1 MYEPVAIVGTAC
13 RFPGAASSPSKLWDL
28 LKAPRDV
35 LKEFPPERLNTENF
49 YNENND
55 MHGRMNVEHKS
66 YLLDEDVRHFDAA
79 FFRINPKEAADMDPQ
94 QRILLETVYE
104 AFESAGWSLD
114 DVAGSETSVHV
125 GTMTDDYIIIQGRDP
140 DTLGTHTATGVSRAI
155 LSNRVSY
162 AFNLRGASLTLDT
175 ACSSSLVALHLAAQ
189 GLQNGEAT
197 QAVVAGSNLLMD
209 SFYYVGESSMH
220 LLSSDSRCRM
230 WDKDGSGYAR
240 GEGCAAVVLK
250 TLSQAIRDGDHIECV
265 IRGSLVNSDGATN
278 GITMPS
284 PTAQAALIKQ
294 TYLNAGLDP
303 LKDRCQYFECHG
315 TGTQAGD
322 PVESQAIRDVFFPPD
337 GTQSP
342 DDVLY
347 CGSIKTIIGHLEGCA
362 GLAGI
367 LKASLAIQNEVIP
380 PNMHFN
386 NLNPKVEPFYK
397 NLEVPTTLTPWPETN
412 DGPRRVSVNSFGFG
426 GTNAHVILENYDP
439 SRAQIAT
446 PSSASSFSEVEVTG
460 NDTVYQSLTEAKH
473 TGPFVF
479 SARSSDSLVSWLK
492 QLLKYLRENPSVNLD
507 SLSSSLHSKRTVF
520 PYRVAIPTASELTDL
535 VQKLED
541 QINDMGTSVTRPA
554 GVTSSKS
561 IQILGIFTGQ
571 GAQTA
576 QMGRALI
583 ENCKLFRSSIMDCE
597 EALATI
603 PEPPSWSLIEELL
616 ADSTKSRVAEAQFSQ
631 PLCTAIQIGLVDL
644 LRACGIKFST
654 VVGHSS
660 GEIGA
665 AYAAGLLT
673 RRDAMGISYYRGH
686 VAHLARGAARE
697 PGGMMAAVMSFDAA
711 SELCSEP
718 QFKGRITV
726 AASNSPSSVTLSGDK
741 DALAKVKEHLD
752 TINVQAR
759 ALQVE
764 VAYHSHHMLAC
775 ADAYLSHLKKLNV
788 RIQTPPASLKC
799 QWYSSVR
806 ANTNILD
813 RPFDSGLESQYW
825 LDNMVQP
832 VLFSQAVSLAV
843 QAAPSKFIFAME
855 VGPHPALKGPV
866 TQTLKQAVD
875 YSPQYISCISRG
887 NDAIETFAS
896 MIADMW
902 ISAPSSVKLEGWRNA
917 FGLLAQT
924 QVLKNLPSYVWD
936 HTQVHWR
943 ESRMG
948 QNYRLGKQPP
958 HDLLGRLWNDARYE
972 HVWRNF
978 FHLNEMPWVKGHV
991 FQGQVL
997 FPATGYISLAVDA
1010 AKAFVAGRP
1019 IKLIE
1024 IHDMAIPTAL
1034 VIGEGEGTEVLF
1046 TIRSQISP
1054 EKAEEGSVLEAEFTC
1069 YNYADGHEADK
1080 TCHGRL
1086 LVHLGEQK
1094 PEDIVPTT
1102 ISDVELTPFN
1112 VDRFYQAAS
1121 EIGFGYTGPF
1131 HALTSL
1137 NRCWGHAR
1145 AIASWPKEDLNVSCT
1160 LHPAILDV
1168 ALQAGLATFIST
1180 AERSMASSY
1189 LPVGVRRVLIHPN
1202 LNFQSQDGSTGIEIE
1217 AYMTTPE
1224 LAKLTEADI
1233 NVRAADS
1240 GAHDNLGGVQL
1251 EGIRFKAISEPQPSE
1266 DRNVFAKTIWGPE
1279 TAYGLVPSPD
1289 TTVRSKSSKYTS
1301 EEYER
1306 VALFQ
1311 LQSLGRV
1318 MEAKDLNVLEPH
1330 HQALKRFI
1338 DASVAQLREADH
1350 PVLLKE
1356 WLDDTPEVI
1365 QNLLDLHPRDV
1376 DMAMLASSAEW
1387 IRSLLDGTGS
1397 YEYAIGSLP
1406 HSFYNNSS
1414 SATACN
1420 EYITQLVLQISHKF
1434 PRTNILEISA
1444 GVRNTTSAILGVI
1457 GDAYGQYTCTASSEN
1472 IVERLKDSIIPATSE
1487 NLSFKV
1493 FDVQADIASQGFE
1506 AGSYD
1511 VVIVTDVLRGSLDL
1525 SSTMQNLRSLV
1536 RPGGFLI
1543 AIELTGSSLMPTAI
1557 MGGLETWWT
1566 GVSDRTVGS
1575 PVISTGEWDKILER
1589 HGFSGIDYTLHD
1601 HDHADIH
1608 GFSVFASQAMD
1619 DRLSVLRDPL
1629 NSIDMITQSAV
1640 VLIGGETSNVSR
1652 LVRQAERMVR
1662 GWATEIQTYSSF
1674 GQVDLSQIPPGA
1686 SVIYFGDLDKPL
1698 FSSPPSPK
1706 ELEHL
1711 NGVLAISRHVLWV
1724 TSNRLVES
1732 PYSNIMVGIG
1742 RGLRRELPDTKMHYL
1757 DFDGDEPW
1765 NIQTVM
1771 TQFLRLIFSSA
1782 PGTTDGL
1789 LWFEETEIVVK
1800 NSQLLAPRVLADHI
1814 SNEVYNAKR
1823 RRFSK
1828 LVEPTE
1834 PIEISRDVVSGES
1847 MIACSR
1853 ALHLPD
1859 NHLPVQVELS
1869 VALNDEDES
1878 PCFLCYGTVNNQA
1891 TSSATVLT
1899 LSDTD
1904 SSIAHIHKDFSSGS
1918 KDIQKMDAEVLTDVA
1933 TFMIASVMV
1942 AQMPSHGTTLVCG
1955 ASDQSSGAMRLLAAD
1970 AGRKVLFVTTSI
1982 KDRQSEAADTVY
1994 IHPQSSA
2001 RTFQQKIPRD
2011 TVAVCGFSKRETDAI
2026 SPWLP
2031 VGLSVQR
2038 FLVNTLSQRSV
2049 EEAIES
2055 YLTYK
2060 DWMVSASKPEVLKI
2074 DQVSQ
2079 HRSSNPIR
2087 LSYVTDWRRD
2097 GPVTAILR
2105 GLEPTTLL
2113 SPDKTYFLVGMA
2125 SELGQSLVSFL
2136 VRGGVRHIVLSSRSA
2151 KGGQK
2156 WIQELQNVG
2165 VDIRVVKMDVAVR
2178 SQVRD
2183 TVAML
2188 RRTMPE
2194 IAGVANAAL
2203 VLEPGIFANLS
2214 AESIAKQMK
2223 PKVYGT
2229 AHLDDEFKNTNLD
2242 FFISFGSLATVCGNA
2257 GQPIYHAG
2265 NAFMMSL
2272 VEKRR
2277 RRGLAASILNFGML
2291 VDVGYVARSDR
2302 STGSNIEEWL
2312 RVDLTTALSESDFHH
2327 VFLQGIAQGNPRT
2340 STGEVIM
2347 GFEMFL
2353 DVGQPRPRWTELPLF
2368 SHMVRVSNASQTG
2381 HPQEGA
2387 SSGPQ
2392 WQQDL
2397 EEAATIDEAIPPIT
2411 ELLSKKVESMI
2422 HVSLHSIHPDEPM
2435 SHLGFDSINAIEIRK
2450 WLREKFDADISMLK
2464 ILGRDS
2470 LSSIL
2475 RTTAE
2480 QYMAKRPPKESRAK
2494 EEIPTAQGSQPDKT
2508 SISKSALTEQGISA
2522 GKDSPNGVHDAREKG
2537 SSPAS
2542 SEALTGISTDST
2554 QQLEQELSF
2563 IKSENLSH
2571 SQAGFIYLSAS
2582 SDNPTSFNITG
2593 TLKIK
2598 GRLDVEK
2605 FSQAFNKVMDHH
2617 EVLRTCFLATPG
2629 SSQVMQHVKKNAT
2642 PRLYCL
2648 RSTNEAAD
2656 ADIETAFDQIA
2667 KHVYN
2672 IATGDTLRATLVS
2685 HGTDLHTLIM
2695 GYHNIVLDPASIGII
2710 FADINLAYQSHSL
2723 PTDSPTYIDYAHH
2736 QIKDIEAGHLNASI
2750 DYWNRLLDPM
2760 PEAMPLL
2767 PMAKVKTRQTRR
2779 SYGYHLV
2786 ERELS
2791 AELAQRVTQISEAHG
2806 VRLMPFYLAVV
2817 RVALCRLLDIDDIC
2831 IGVVSHGRDPTSR
2844 FGTTVGHM
2852 ANMLPLR
2859 FNGTWGGD
2867 FPKVLQDTF
2876 EIVLNSLDNQRVPF
2890 AVISEQNKVE
2900 GSEGGIPLVQVA
2912 YDYRIGENITSS
2924 VGDCIVEQGNAVYTT
2939 LQDLTL
2945 SVLDSASGGHLFETR
2960 CSDDFYNPAAAEF
2973 ITDILFNAIE
2983 SLVSNPSAQVKDV
2996 GIFNDTQ
3003 LQKAKTVAHGADLSH
3018 SWPQSLPERFEQV
3031 VGSFPDSI
3039 AVKDGDRTITYS
3051 ELKRLVG
3058 IYANVLLE
3066 VNITVGS
3073 RVAVLC
3079 EPSIDL
3085 YATMLAVF
3093 HIGAILIPLDVSVPA
3108 SRRNDIMNAVQPDV
3122 LVFHTATAGSVSQ
3135 HHDQYRSLDMTETAQ
3150 SESQHERYPKRTIS
3164 DPGSTSYILF
3174 TSGSTGVPKGIK
3186 LHQRGMMNYAA
3197 HTSKAYN
3204 FRQVKVLQQTSI
3216 GFDLSFGQIFNAFT
3230 NGGTLVVAS
3239 AEARG
3244 DPDVLSE
3251 LILNEDIEYT
3261 FCTPSEYS
3269 LLLSYAPDVLQ
3280 RCHSW
3285 RFCHVAGEALPERLV
3300 EAIRE
3305 LKLPRLMVTNV
3316 YGPAEAF
3323 VVTSQDIQ
3331 VRDGYASDADEYQPG
3346 SIGYALPNTSVYITS
3361 ESNGDLLPLDMPG
3374 EICIAGTGLFN
3385 GYLDGGM
3392 DDGKLVKN
3400 PFASAKYL
3408 EQGFDTIYKSGD
3420 RGILREDGSIEFL
3433 GRCVSDNSM
3442 IKLRGLRIDLRE
3454 VTGAIIGAAPDDLAD
3469 AAVVVRGEPQF
3480 LVCYVVFK
3488 PRRHLE
3494 QHQLVAL
3501 IQGLAL
3507 PQYMIPSAIVP
3518 LERLPITHN
3527 GKLNTAV
3534 LEGLPLPTISP
3545 QAAETEA
3552 GASETEA
3559 NLRAIWIDVIGTAA
3573 QMVHIGPESSF
3584 FSAGGNSLLL
3594 VQLIHAIHREF
3605 GVKLHLRTL
3614 AEASSLRA
3622 MAASVDRHRERKTD
3636 Q

>member
-1 MYEPVAIVGTAC
+1 ME
-13 RFPGAASSPSKLWDL
+13 
-28 LKAPRDV
+28 
-35 LKEFPPERLNTENF
+35 
-49 YNENND
+49 
-55 MHGRMNVEHKS
+55 
-66 YLLDEDVRHFDAA
+66 
-79 FFRINPKEAADMDPQ
+79 
-94 QRILLETVYE
+94 
-104 AFESAGWSLD
+104 
-114 DVAGSETSVHV
+114 
-125 GTMTDDYIIIQGRDP
+125 
-140 DTLGTHTATGVSRAI
+140 
-155 LSNRVSY
+155 
-162 AFNLRGASLTLDT
+162 
-175 ACSSSLVALHLAAQ
+175 
-189 GLQNGEAT
+189 
-197 QAVVAGSNLLMD
+197 
-209 SFYYVGESSMH
+209 
-220 LLSSDSRCRM
+220 
-230 WDKDGSGYAR
+230 
-240 GEGCAAVVLK
+240 
-250 TLSQAIRDGDHIECV
+250 
-265 IRGSLVNSDGATN
+265 
-278 GITMPS
+278 
-284 PTAQAALIKQ
+284 
-294 TYLNAGLDP
+294 
-303 LKDRCQYFECHG
+303 
-315 TGTQAGD
+315 
-322 PVESQAIRDVFFPPD
+322 
-337 GTQSP
+337 
-342 DDVLY
+342 
-347 CGSIKTIIGHLEGCA
+347 
-362 GLAGI
+362 
-367 LKASLAIQNEVIP
+367 
-380 PNMHFN
+380 
-386 NLNPKVEPFYK
+386 
-397 NLEVPTTLTPWPETN
+397 
-412 DGPRRVSVNSFGFG
+412 
-426 GTNAHVILENYDP
+426 
-439 SRAQIAT
+439 
-446 PSSASSFSEVEVTG
+446 
-460 NDTVYQSLTEAKH
+460 
-473 TGPFVF
+473 
-479 SARSSDSLVSWLK
+479 
-492 QLLKYLRENPSVNLD
+492 
-507 SLSSSLHSKRTVF
+507 
-520 PYRVAIPTASELTDL
+520 
-535 VQKLED
+535 
-541 QINDMGTSVTRPA
+541 
-554 GVTSSKS
+554 
-561 IQILGIFTGQ
+561 
-571 GAQTA
+571 
-576 QMGRALI
+576 
-583 ENCKLFRSSIMDCE
+583 CE
-597 EALATI
+597 EALGAI
-603 PEPPSWSLIEELL
+603 PEPPSWSLSEELL
-616 ADSTKSRVAEAQFSQ
+616 ADSTKSRVSEAQFSQ

-686 VAHLARGAARE
+686 VAHLACGAARE
-697 PGGMMAAVMSFDAA
+697 PGSMMAVAMSFDAA
-711 SELCSEP
+711 SELCSQP
-718 QFKGRITV
+718 QFKGCITV
-726 AASNSPSSVTLSGDK
+726 AASNSPSSVTLSGDR
-741 DALAKVKEHLD
+741 DALAKIKEHLVK
-752 TINVQAR
+752 INVQAR
-759 ALQVE
+759 SLQVD

-775 ADAYLSHLKKLNV
+775 ADAYLAHLKKLNV
-788 RIQTPPASLKC
+788 RIQTPLASQEC

-806 ANTNILD
+806 ANTNLLD

-832 VLFSQAVSLAV
+832 VLFSQAVGLAV
-843 QAAPSKFIFAME
+843 QVAPSKFTFAME
-855 VGPHPALKGPV
+855 IGPHPALKGPV

-875 YSPQYISCISRG
+875 YTPQYINCLSRG

-896 MIADMW
+896 MIVDLW
-902 ISAPSSVKLEGWRNA
+902 INAPSSVNFGGWRNA
-917 FGLLAQT
+917 FGLEAQT

-978 FHLNEMPWVKGHV
+978 FNLNEMPWVKGHV

-1024 IHDMAIPTAL
+1024 MHDMAIPTAL
-1034 VIGEGEGTEVLF
+1034 VIGEGDGTEVLF
-1046 TIRSQISP
+1046 TIRSHISP
-1054 EKAEEGSVLEAEFTC
+1054 EKVEEGSVLEAEFAC
-1069 YNYADGHEADK
+1069 YNYANGREADK
-1080 TCHGRL
+1080 TCYGRL

-1094 PEDIVPTT
+1094 PDDIVPTT

-1121 EIGFGYTGPF
+1121 EIGFGYDGPF
-1131 HALTSL
+1131 RALSSL
-1137 NRCWGHAR
+1137 NRCWGHAK
-1145 AIASWPKEDLNVSCT
+1145 AVASWPKEDLNVSCT

-1168 ALQAGLATFIST
+1168 ALQAGLATFVST

-1202 LNFQSQDGSTGIEIE
+1202 LDFQSLDGSTSIEIE

-1224 LAKLTEADI
+1224 LGKLTEADI
-1233 NVRAADS
+1233 NVRAAET
-1240 GAHDNLGGVQL
+1240 GAHSDFGGVQL

-1279 TAYGLVPSPD
+1279 SAYGLGILSA
-1289 TTVRSKSSKYTS
+1289 TTVRSRPSKYS
-1301 EEYER
+1301 REEYER

-1311 LQSLGRV
+1311 LQSLGRLIQ
-1318 MEAKDLNVLEPH
+1318 ARDPSALKPH
-1330 HQALKRFI
+1330 HQDLIRFI
-1338 DASVAQLREADH
+1338 DASVEQLRETDH
-1350 PVLLKE
+1350 PVLIKE
-1356 WLDDTPEVI
+1356 WLDDTPDII
-1365 QNLLDLHPRDV
+1365 QDLLDLYPEDV
-1376 DMAMLASSAEW
+1376 DMAMLASSGEW
-1387 IRSLLDGTGS
+1387 NRSLLDGTGS
-1397 YEYAIGSLP
+1397 GEHAIGSLP

-1414 SATACN
+1414 SATVCN
-1420 EYITQLVLQISHKF
+1420 EYIAQLVLHISHKF
-1434 PRTNILEISA
+1434 PRINILEISA
-1444 GVRNTTSAILGVI
+1444 GVRNTTSAVLSAV
-1457 GDAYGQYTCTASSEN
+1457 GDAYGQYTCTGASEHV
-1472 IVERLKDSIIPATSE
+1472 VERLKDSIIPATSE

-1511 VVIVTDVLRGSLDL
+1511 VVIVTDVLRGSRDL
-1525 SSTMQNLRSLV
+1525 STTVQNLRGLM

-1543 AIELTGSSLMPTAI
+1543 AIELTGSSLRPTAI

-1566 GVSDRTVGS
+1566 GVSDRAAGS
-1575 PVISTGEWDKILER
+1575 PAITSGEWDKILEQ

-1601 HDHADIH
+1601 HDHVDIH
-1608 GFSVFASQAMD
+1608 GFSVFATQAMD
-1619 DRLSVLRDPL
+1619 DRLGVLRDPL
-1629 NSIDMITQSAV
+1629 VSIDMITQNAV
-1640 VLIGGETSNVSR
+1640 VLIGGETSKVSR
-1652 LVRQAERMVR
+1652 LVRQAERTLR
-1662 GWATEIQTYSSF
+1662 GWATEIQTYSRFS
-1674 GQVDLSQIPPGA
+1674 QVDWSRIPPGA
-1686 SVIYFGDLDKPL
+1686 SVINFGDLDKPL

-1706 ELEHL
+1706 ELENL
-1711 NGVLAISRHVLWV
+1711 NRVLAVSRHVLWV
-1724 TSNRLVES
+1724 TSNRLVDN

-1742 RGLRRELPDTKMHYL
+1742 RGLRRELPDTKIHYL

-1771 TQFLRLIFSSA
+1771 TQFLRLVFSSP
-1782 PGTTDGL
+1782 PGTIDGL
-1789 LWFEETEIVVK
+1789 LWAEEPEVVVK
-1800 NSQLLAPRVLADHI
+1800 NSQMLVPRILADHI

-1828 LVEPTE
+1828 LVEPAE
-1834 PIEISRDVVSGES
+1834 PIEISRDVVSGDS

-1859 NHLPVQVELS
+1859 NHLPVQVQLS
-1869 VALNDEDES
+1869 VALNDENES

-1891 TSSATVLT
+1891 SGTATVLT

-1904 SSIAHIHKDFSSGS
+1904 SSIAQIHKDFSSAFL
-1918 KDIQKMDAEVLTDVA
+1918 DVQEMDAEVLTNVA
-1933 TFMIASVMV
+1933 NFMIASIMV
-1942 AQMPSHGTTLVCG
+1942 SQMSSHGTTLVCG
-1955 ASDQSSGAMRLLAAD
+1955 VSDQLSGAMRLLAAD
-1970 AGRKVLFVTTSI
+1970 AGCKVLFVTTSS
-1982 KDRQSEAADTVY
+1982 KDRQSEIADIVY

-2001 RTFQQKIPRD
+2001 RTFQRMIPRD
-2011 TVAVCGFSKRETDAI
+2011 TVAVCGLSKRETDAI

-2031 VGLSVQR
+2031 IGLSVQR
-2038 FLVNTLSQRSV
+2038 FQVKTLSQGSV
-2049 EEAIES
+2049 EEAVGS

-2060 DWMVSASKPEVLKI
+2060 ERMVSASKPEVLKI
-2074 DQVSQ
+2074 HQVVQ
-2079 HRSSNPIR
+2079 RSPSDPVR

-2105 GLEPTTLL
+2105 GLEPSALL

-2136 VRGGVRHIVLSSRSA
+2136 VRSGVRHIVLSSRSP
-2151 KGGQK
+2151 KGGQN
-2156 WIQELQNVG
+2156 WIRDLRNVG
-2165 VDIRVVKMDVAVR
+2165 VDIRVVTMDVTVR
-2178 SQVRD
+2178 SQVRE
-2183 TVAML
+2183 TVSML

-2194 IAGVANAAL
+2194 IGGVTNAAL

-2223 PKVYGT
+2223 PKIYGT

-2327 VFLQGIAQGNPRT
+2327 VFLQGIAAGDPST

-2347 GFEMFL
+2347 GFEMFH
-2353 DVGQPRPRWTELPLF
+2353 DQGQARPRWTELPLF
-2368 SHMVRVSNASQTG
+2368 SHMVRVSNASQMG
-2381 HPQEGA
+2381 HANEGA

-2392 WQQDL
+2392 WQQEL

-2450 WLREKFDADISMLK
+2450 WLREKFEADISMLK

-2494 EEIPTAQGSQPDKT
+2494 EEISTVQALKPDKT
-2508 SISKSALTEQGISA
+2508 SISKATLTGQETSA
-2522 GKDSPNGVHDAREKG
+2522 GKNGPNGVHDAREKG

-2542 SEALTGISTDST
+2542 SEALTAIST
-2554 QQLEQELSF
+2554 QRLEHEMTF

-2571 SQAGFIYLSAS
+2571 SQAGFIYLSAF

-2598 GRLDVEK
+2598 GRLDVAK
-2605 FSQAFNKVMDHH
+2605 FSQAFNQVMGHH
-2617 EVLRTCFLATPG
+2617 EVLRTCFLATSG
-2629 SSQVMQHVKKNAT
+2629 SSQVMQHVKSNAT

-2648 RSTNEAAD
+2648 QSTNEAAG
-2656 ADIETAFDQIA
+2656 ADVETTFDQIA
-2667 KHVYN
+2667 KHEYS

-2685 HGTDLHTLIM
+2685 HGTHYHTLVM
-2695 GYHNIVLDPASIGII
+2695 GYHNIVLDPASIGLI
-2710 FADINLAYQSHSL
+2710 FADINHAYQSQPL
-2723 PTDSPTYIDYAHH
+2723 PTDSATYIDYARQ
-2736 QIKDIEAGHLNASI
+2736 QIGDIEAGRLNASI

-2791 AELAQRVTQISEAHG
+2791 AELVQRVTHISEAHG
-2806 VRLMPFYLAVV
+2806 VRLMPFYLAVM
-2817 RVALCRLLDIDDIC
+2817 RVFLFQLLGIDDIC
-2831 IGVVSHGRDPTSR
+2831 IGVVSHGRDPTSK
-2844 FGTTVGHM
+2844 FGSTVGHM

-2859 FNGTWGGD
+2859 FKGTWGED
-2867 FPKVLQDTF
+2867 FPKVLQETF
-2876 EIVLNSLDNQRVPF
+2876 GIVLESLDNQRVPF

-2912 YDYRIGENITSS
+2912 YDYRVGENITSS
-2924 VGDCIVEQGNAVYTT
+2924 VGDCTVEPGNAVYTT

-2945 SVLDSASGGHLFETR
+2945 SVLDSTSNGHLFEIR
-2960 CSDDFYNPAAAEF
+2960 CSDDFYNRTTADF
-2973 ITDILFNAIE
+2973 IADTLFNAIE
-2983 SLVSNPSAQVKDV
+2983 SLVSNPSVQVKDV
-2996 GIFNDTQ
+2996 GIFSDTQ
-3003 LQKAKTVAHGADLSH
+3003 LHKAKTVAHGADVSH

-3031 VGSFPDSI
+3031 VGGFPDSI
-3039 AVKDGDRTITYS
+3039 AVKDGDRAITYS
-3051 ELKRLVG
+3051 QLKRLVG

-3066 VNITVGS
+3066 ANITIGS

-3085 YATMLAVF
+3085 YATILAVF
-3093 HIGAILIPLDVSVPA
+3093 HIGAILIPLDVSVPV
-3108 SRRNDIMNAVQPDV
+3108 SRRNDIMNTVHPDL
-3122 LVFHTATAGSVSQ
+3122 LVFHTATAGSVV
-3135 HHDQYRSLDMTETAQ
+3135 QYHNEYKSLNMTEAARSQ
-3150 SESQHERYPKRTIS
+3150 PQHERYPKRAVP
-3164 DPGSTSYILF
+3164 DPGSVSYILF

-3197 HTSKAYN
+3197 HTSKAYSLG
-3204 FRQVKVLQQTSI
+3204 QITVLQQTSI

-3239 AEARG
+3239 AQARG

-3251 LILNEDIEYT
+3251 LILNENIEYT

-3269 LLLSYAPDVLQ
+3269 LLLSYAPEVLR

-3305 LKLPRLMVTNV
+3305 LKLPRLMVTNA

-3331 VRDGYASDADEYQPG
+3331 VRDGYGNDADEYQPG
-3346 SIGYALPNTSVYITS
+3346 SIGYVLPNTSVFIAS
-3361 ESNGDLLPLDMPG
+3361 ESNGDLLPVGIPG
-3374 EICIAGTGLFN
+3374 EICIAGGGVFN
-3385 GYLDGGM
+3385 GYLDAGL
-3392 DDGKLVKN
+3392 DHGKRVKN

-3433 GRCVSDNSM
+3433 GRCISDNTM

-3454 VTGAIIGAAPDDLAD
+3454 VTGAIVGAAPDDLAD
-3469 AAVVVRGEPQF
+3469 AAVVVRGDPQF
-3480 LVCYVVFK
+3480 LVCYVVFR
-3488 PRRHLE
+3488 PRRQLE

-3527 GKLNTAV
+3527 GKLNSAV

-3545 QAAETEA
+3545 QAETEA
-3552 GASETEA
+3552 GASGTEA
-3559 NLRAIWIDVIGTAA
+3559 SLRAIWIDVIGTVA
-3573 QMVHIGPESSF
+3573 QMVHIGPDSSF

-3594 VQLIHAIHREF
+3594 VQLIHAIDRKL
-3605 GVKLHLRTL
+3605 GVKIHLRTL
-3614 AEASSLRA
+3614 AEAPSLRA
-3622 MAASVDRHRERKTD
+3622 MAASIDRQRERKTS